1 MKNKKW
7 TYILLPVALIL
18 WGLIF
23 YKIFSNLRK
32 LPQVNPQIQKDEIK
46 NQGAVNPDTLV
57 IVANYRDPFLSRPV
71 RSVSASV
78 APEKKKVNS
87 NTRSI
92 SARRIKQLKWPT
104 IEYGGV
110 VDNQQVKKVALLR
123 INDRKFLMQKG
134 DENSEVKVLEIFSDS
149 IVLSFK
155 EEIKTIHK

>member
-7 TYILLPVALIL
+7 TYILLPLALII

-32 LPQVNPQIQKDEIK
+32 PPQVNPQFQMEEIK
-46 NQGAVNPDTLV
+46 NQGIVNPDTLV
-57 IVANYRDPFLSRPV
+57 FVASYRDPFLSRPV
-71 RSVSASV
+71 RSVSAAVTS
-78 APEKKKVNS
+78 EQKKS
-87 NTRSI
+87 NPNPRSI
-92 SARRIKQLKWPT
+92 SARRIKHLKWPS

-134 DENSEVKVLEIFSDS
+134 DENSEVKVMEIFSDS
-149 IVLSFK
+149 IVLSYK
-155 EEIKTIHK
+155 EEIKTIYK